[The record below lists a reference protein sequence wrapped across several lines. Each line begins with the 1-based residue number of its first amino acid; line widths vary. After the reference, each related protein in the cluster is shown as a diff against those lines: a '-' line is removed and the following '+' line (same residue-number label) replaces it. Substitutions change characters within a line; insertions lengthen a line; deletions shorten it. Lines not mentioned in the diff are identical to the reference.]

1 MLENGEELI
10 KADEIVRRKMAG
22 AIRYRTYQLAGSN
35 VTGMVEITLQ
45 RVRDLSQVAIKHK
58 Q

>member
-1 MLENGEELI
+1 
-10 KADEIVRRKMAG
+10 MAG
-22 AIRYRTYQLAGSN
+22 VIRYRTYQLAVSN